1 MTTSTVTTTLRL
13 GTRASE
19 LARTQSQTVAD
30 AITAA
35 TGAAVELVPIVTQG
49 DRSSAAIAQL
59 GGTGV
64 FVAAL
69 REALLAGEV
78 DLAVHSYKDL
88 PTAPEPG
95 LIIAA
100 VPDREDPRDALVARD
115 GLILGELP
123 PGSKVGT
130 GAPRRVAQLRA
141 LGLGLDVVPIRG
153 NVDTRLGRVVGS
165 GGEGADLDAVVL
177 ARAGLSRLGRLGMI
191 TETLDPLQVLPAPAQ
206 GALAVE
212 CRTSDARTRE
222 LLGRLENSAA
232 RACVLA
238 ERSTLATLEAGCSAP
253 VAAYAEVAEG
263 DHGPELFLRAS
274 VTAIDG
280 SDAVRGS
287 ITGPLP
293 EAVALGRALAAE
305 LLDRGAVE
313 LMAVTP

>member
-1 MTTSTVTTTLRL
+1 MTTSTVTATLRL
-13 GTRASE
+13 GTRASL

-35 TGAAVELVPIVTQG
+35 TGAAVELVPIVTEG
-49 DRSSAAIAQL
+49 DRSRAAIQQL

-69 REALLAGEV
+69 RDALLAGEV

-95 LIIAA
+95 LTIAA
-100 VPDREDPRDALVARD
+100 VPAREDPRDALVARD
-115 GLILGELP
+115 GLTLGELP

-141 LGLGLDVVPIRG
+141 LGLGLEIVPIRG
-153 NVDTRLGRVVGS
+153 NVDTRMGRVAPG
-165 GGEGADLDAVVL
+165 DLDAVVL
-177 ARAGLSRLGRLGMI
+177 ARAGLTRLGRVDAI

-212 CRTSDARTRE
+212 CRASDARTRE
-222 LLGRLENSAA
+222 LIGRLEDPAA
-232 RACVLA
+232 RACVQA
-238 ERSTLATLEAGCSAP
+238 ERATLAALEAGCSAP

-263 DHGPELFLRAS
+263 DSGPELFLRAS

-287 ITGPLP
+287 VSGPP
-293 EAVALGRALAAE
+293 AGAVALGRALAAE
-305 LLDRGAVE
+305 LLDRGAAE
-313 LMAVTP
+313 LMAVGQ